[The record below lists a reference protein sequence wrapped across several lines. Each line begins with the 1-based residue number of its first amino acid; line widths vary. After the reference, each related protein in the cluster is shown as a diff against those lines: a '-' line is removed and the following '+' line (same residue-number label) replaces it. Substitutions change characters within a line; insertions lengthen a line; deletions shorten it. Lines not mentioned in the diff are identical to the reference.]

1 MADKSIGFIE
11 TFGLAACV
19 AAADAAV
26 KSANVK
32 LLGFEYAKGG
42 GMCTV
47 KVEGNVGACKAAVEA
62 GKKAAESVQGSLS
75 GTKSVLLKA
84 RPAPSMRKL
93 LVDNRETVGGEIALA
108 EGYRPKGDTKKPV
121 LVKNWKPKAEPKAE
135 TPMEE
140 APEPPVVEEP
150 ENHTSDENMVT
161 DFADHQPEETPKT
174 EETKSEEVPEEEVK
188 PEEAPRNAEEAVDA
202 PKAEEA
208 KPEEPESVEAPE
220 PPVVEEP
227 ENHTSDENMVTD
239 SADHQ
244 PEETPKTEETK
255 SEEVPEEEVKPEEA
269 PQAAEESEDAPKA
282 EEVKPEEPESVK
294 APEAEEAP
302 VEDPEE
308 APKEETPAEEK
319 KADDVTKTDAPARK
333 PSTGNRRSGRSRKK
347 KNTDKNTDK

>member
-32 LLGFEYAKGG
+32 LLGFEYAKGD

-62 GKKAAESVQGSLS
+62 GKKAAEAVQGSLS

-140 APEPPVVEEP
+140 APEPPIVEEP
-150 ENHTSDENMVT
+150 ENNTSDDN
-161 DFADHQPEETPKT
+161 K
-174 EETKSEEVPEEEVK
+174 
-188 PEEAPRNAEEAVDA
+188 
-202 PKAEEA
+202 
-208 KPEEPESVEAPE
+208 
-220 PPVVEEP
+220 
-227 ENHTSDENMVTD
+227 VTD
-239 SADHQ
+239 SADNQ
-244 PEETPKTEETK
+244 PEEAPKTEEVK
-255 SEEVPEEEVKPEEA
+255 SEEVSEETSKPEAEQQKVEESTEEAPKETESQPEEA
-269 PQAAEESEDAPKA
+269 PKGEEAKSE
-282 EEVKPEEPESVK
+282 ETESVV

-302 VEDPEE
+302 VAAPEE
-308 APKEETPAEEK
+308 APKEEATPDETAPADEK
-319 KADDVTKTDAPARK
+319 KAEDVTNTDAPAKK
-333 PSTGNRRSGRSRKK
+333 PSTGNRRSGRSRKR
-347 KNTDKNTDK
+347 KNTDKSTDKNTDK

>member
-202 PKAEEA
+202 PKAEEI
-208 KPEEPESVEAPE
+208 KPEEPESVEA
-220 PPVVEEP
+220 
-227 ENHTSDENMVTD
+227 S
-239 SADHQ
+239 
-244 PEETPKTEETK
+244 
-255 SEEVPEEEVKPEEA
+255 
-269 PQAAEESEDAPKA
+269 
-282 EEVKPEEPESVK
+282 
-294 APEAEEAP
+294 EAEEAP

>member
-220 PPVVEEP
+220 
-227 ENHTSDENMVTD
+227 
-239 SADHQ
+239 
-244 PEETPKTEETK
+244 
-255 SEEVPEEEVKPEEA
+255 
-269 PQAAEESEDAPKA
+269 AEK
-282 EEVKPEEPESVK
+282 
-294 APEAEEAP
+294 AP

-308 APKEETPAEEK
+308 TPKEETPAEEK

>member
-32 LLGFEYAKGG
+32 LLGFEYAKGD

-62 GKKAAESVQGSLS
+62 GKKAAEAVQGSLS

-84 RPAPSMRKL
+84 RPAPSMRAL

-121 LVKNWKPKAEPKAE
+121 LVKNWKPKEE

-140 APEPPVVEEP
+140 APEPPVVEEL
-150 ENHTSDENMVT
+150 EEKSSDNNET
-161 DFADHQPEETPKT
+161 DSAKDQPEEAQEAEEIPQEVEEPKV
-174 EETKSEEVPEEEVK
+174 EEDQPEEAPKEEEVK
-188 PEEAPRNAEEAVDA
+188 SEET
-202 PKAEEA
+202 
-208 KPEEPESVEAPE
+208 ESV
-220 PPVVEEP
+220 V
-227 ENHTSDENMVTD
+227 
-239 SADHQ
+239 
-244 PEETPKTEETK
+244 
-255 SEEVPEEEVKPEEA
+255 
-269 PQAAEESEDAPKA
+269 
-282 EEVKPEEPESVK
+282 

-302 VEDPEE
+302 VVAPEE
-308 APKEETPAEEK
+308 APEEETAPAEEP
-319 KADDVTKTDAPARK
+319 KAEDVTNTDAPAKK

-347 KNTDKNTDK
+347 KNTDKTDK